1 MLPIDGESIMRGSTM
16 TPRQTLHLPP
26 RMDDTVSEKTTF
38 TTSELADAARVGSQ
52 TLRYYERR
60 GLLPEPPRTQGGH
73 RIYGPQHLERLRF
86 IQDIQTLGF
95 QLEEIHA
102 LLQVN
107 EASSTIPAGPAV
119 LDSFIDR
126 IDAKAETLSQMRATL
141 ADLRTRALVELRD
154 ES

>member
-1 MLPIDGESIMRGSTM
+1 LDASRKHHPDGHRD
-16 TPRQTLHLPP
+16 TPPKLYAPP
-26 RMDDTVSEKTTF
+26 RTDQTVSNQTTF
-38 TTSELADAARVGSQ
+38 TTSELAEAAQVGSQ

-73 RIYGPQHLERLRF
+73 RIYGRGHLERLLF
-86 IQDIQTLGF
+86 IQNIQTLGF

-107 EASSTIPAGPAV
+107 EEPSSMSAGPEV

-126 IDAKAETLSQMRATL
+126 IDAKAETLSRMRAQL
-141 ADLRTRALVELRD
+141 DELRARALDELRD
-154 ES
+154 EG